1 MDNQFT
7 SSAYFQYL
15 NEKKLMGSR
24 DVHSHEVFLPPRP
37 VNPLTYSTDMEW
49 VELKGDGILM
59 AFTIVYIAP
68 TAMINAGYD
77 RKNPYCTGIVRMSEG
92 PMISAQILGVDVSN
106 PESIKIGML
115 LKVTYITRGAGEA
128 QRVFLA
134 FEPAV

>member
-15 NEKKLMGSR
+15 NEKKLMGTR
-24 DVHSHEVFLPPRP
+24 DVKTLEVFLPPRP
-37 VNPLTYSTDMEW
+37 VNPVTYSTDMEW

-59 AFTIVYIAP
+59 AYTIVYIAP
-68 TAMINAGYD
+68 TAMIQAGFD
-77 RKNPYCTGIVRMSEG
+77 RKNPYCAGIVRMSEG
-92 PMISAQILGVDVSN
+92 PMISAQILGVDVTH
-106 PESIKIGML
+106 PESIKIGMS
-115 LKVTYITRGAGEA
+115 LKAAYITRGEGEA